1 MAYQLKT
8 TNIKGKEYVQVN
20 ERIIAL
26 RKLPEYKGF
35 SIETEMVAIDS
46 DMCVMK
52 ATIRDSKGAVAST
65 GFAQEDRSSSMI
77 NKTSYVEN
85 CETSAVGRALGFL
98 GIGVESSIATAEEV
112 SLAIAKQDMPDTPRA
127 SARAAKPAASLDLE
141 KAAEHVKA
149 GANAPERKKRFDA
162 VIAKYGDVI
171 TEEQAHSLRLYVTA

>member
-26 RKLPEYKGF
+26 RKLPEYKGY

-52 ATIRDSKGAVAST
+52 ATIRDAKGGIAAT

-112 SLAIAKQDMPDTPRA
+112 SLAIAKQDMPVTPK
-127 SARAAKPAASLDLE
+127 AAPAASLDLE
-141 KAAEHVKA
+141 KAAEHIKA
-149 GANAPERKKRFDA
+149 GTNAPERKKRFDA
-162 VIAKYGDVI
+162 VMSKYGDVV
-171 TEEQAHSLRLYVTA
+171 TEEQAHSLRLHVTA

>member
-8 TNIKGKEYVQVN
+8 TSIKGKEYVQVN

-52 ATIRDSKGAVAST
+52 ATIRDSKGSIVST

-98 GIGVESSIATAEEV
+98 GIGVEASIATAEEV
-112 SLAIAKQDMPDTPRA
+112 SMAIAKQDLPTPTK
-127 SARAAKPAASLDLE
+127 SDLDIS
-141 KAAEHVKA
+141 KAVEHIKA
-149 GANAPERKKRFDA
+149 GANAPERKKRFDMIIKKYPD
-162 VIAKYGDVI
+162 VDAKV
-171 TEEQAHSLRLYVTA
+171 AASLRELVTAE

>member
-26 RKLPEYKGF
+26 RKLPEYKGY

-52 ATIRDSKGAVAST
+52 ATIRDAKGGIAAT

-112 SLAIAKQDMPDTPRA
+112 SLAIAKQEIPEKPKA
-127 SARAAKPAASLDLE
+127 KAAPAASLDFE
-141 KAAEHVKA
+141 KAAEHIKA
-149 GANAPERKKRFDA
+149 GTNAPERKKRFDA
-162 VIAKYGDVI
+162 VMSKYGDVI
-171 TEEQAHSLRLYVTA
+171 TEEQAHSLRLHVTA

>member
-8 TNIKGKEYVQVN
+8 TNIKGKDYVQVN
-20 ERIIAL
+20 ERIIAF
-26 RKLPEYKGF
+26 RKLPDYKGY

-52 ATIRDSKGAVAST
+52 AIIRDSDGAVAAT

-98 GIGVESSIATAEEV
+98 GIGVEASIATAEEV
-112 SLAIAKQDMPDTPRA
+112 SMAIAKQELPIP
-127 SARAAKPAASLDLE
+127 AKAELDVD
-141 KAAEHVKA
+141 KAAEHIKA

-162 VIAKYGDVI
+162 VIKKYPGLAPEVL
-171 TEEQAHSLRLYVTA
+171 ASLRELVTAE